1 MIRLITTEGK
11 GASMFTELEKK
22 QLAKLNEA
30 LSREIK
36 IGLAA
41 SEHPQ
46 AGGFR
51 EFCDNLVQLVPKIK
65 ITAEDIS
72 PRQIPQILI
81 GDGIRYQAVPGGL
94 EIQPFVEAMAA
105 LGSESQQLAEPIK
118 AQLEH
123 IDLPATLIA
132 FIAPQCTFCPQVISQ
147 LIPLAMANVGIQLIV
162 RDATLFPES
171 ARHHRIQSVP
181 TILLDEQFRWAGSVP
196 MDELI
201 DAIRTRDPAM
211 LGATSLESI
220 LKDGQASHLAA
231 LMQDAQE
238 IFPAFYDL
246 LSHEKWPVRLGAMVV
261 MEEIAQNAPEIAAK
275 AATPLW
281 KRFGGVADQIKGDI
295 LYLFGEIKD
304 PRVTPWLEEVIKG
317 EYDNEVKEAAEEALE
332 KLAAS

>member
-1 MIRLITTEGK
+1 
-11 GASMFTELEKK
+11 MFTEFEKK
-22 QLAKLNEA
+22 QLAKLNRT

-46 AGGFR
+46 AAGFR

-65 ITAEDIS
+65 IAAEEAT
-72 PRQIPQILI
+72 PRQIPQIVI

-94 EIQPFVEAMAA
+94 ELPPFVEAMAA
-105 LGSESQQLAEPIK
+105 LDAKSQPLAEPFK
-118 AQLEH
+118 AQLEQ

-162 RDATLFPES
+162 RDGTLFPES
-171 ARHHRIQSVP
+171 ARHHRIRSVP
-181 TILLDEQFRWAGSVP
+181 TILLDEQFRWTGSVP
-196 MDELI
+196 MDELV

-231 LMQDAQE
+231 LMQDARE

-261 MEEIAQNAPEIAAK
+261 MEEIAQNAPELAAK

-281 KRFGGVADQIKGDI
+281 KRFGGAADQIKGDI

-317 EYDNEVKEAAEEALE
+317 EYDNEVKEAAAEALDKIAEE
-332 KLAAS
+332 K